1 GRSSSLLRLR
11 GRGRGGGGADP
22 VGAHGVAAH
31 GVLGA
36 RRGRSRPRRPGAVR
50 RLRPPTDRLERLIN
64 LIAALLEA
72 ERPLTSE
79 ELHQRLPGY
88 AENQAAFR
96 RSFERDKDA
105 LREMGIPLALEAVDA
120 SQPHLEGYR
129 IPKDEYY
136 L

>member
-1 GRSSSLLRLR
+1 M
-11 GRGRGGGGADP
+11 
-22 VGAHGVAAH
+22 
-31 GVLGA
+31 
-36 RRGRSRPRRPGAVR
+36 
-50 RLRPPTDRLERLIN
+50 DRLERLIN

-72 ERPLTSE
+72 ERPLSAE

-88 AENQAAFR
+88 AENHAAFR

-105 LREMGIPLALEAVDA
+105 LREMGIPLALEAVDP

-136 L
+136 LHDPGLAPDELAALHLAASAVQLEGTRGMEALWKLGGWVAEEGPPPATA